1 MKTVVITGSTR
12 GIGLGLA
19 AEFLKA
25 GCRIVISGR
34 SENQLTIEQ
43 EKFKQQY
50 GEEKIAAVPC
60 DVTDFS
66 QVRRLWDRA
75 VETFKTVDI
84 WINNAGVVNPSTAFH
99 ALDNGTI
106 RSVVETNVIGTMY
119 GSKVAL
125 EGMTA
130 QGHGAIYNFEG
141 FGSSGSIMYGL
152 SVYGTTKRG
161 VRYFTRSLIE
171 EQKDSPVIIGTL
183 SPGMVAT
190 DLLLKDIDSMNHR
203 QKERFLK
210 IVNILGDTV
219 ETVTPFLVRG
229 VLENKKHGAEI
240 EWLTK
245 RKAAWRFMSAP
256 FRKRDLLADIA

>member
-1 MKTVVITGSTR
+1 MKAVVITGSTK

-25 GCRIVISGR
+25 GCKVLISGR
-34 SENQLTIEQ
+34 NEKLLNIEQ
-43 EKFKQQY
+43 KKFQLQY
-50 GEEKIAAVPC
+50 GTERAAAVPC

-66 QVRRLWDRA
+66 QIRQLWDRA
-75 VETFKTVDI
+75 AEVFGTVDI
-84 WINNAGVVNPSTAFH
+84 WINNAGMANPSTAFH
-99 ALDNGTI
+99 TLDDRTI
-106 RSVVETNVIGTMY
+106 RSVVETNLIGTMY

-130 QGHGAIYNFEG
+130 QNHGAIYNFEG
-141 FGSSGSIMYGL
+141 YGSNGGIMFGL

-161 VRYFTRSLIE
+161 VRYFTRSLME
-171 EQKDSPVIIGTL
+171 EQKNSPVLIGTL
-183 SPGMVAT
+183 SPGMVVT
-190 DLLLKDIDSMNHR
+190 DLLLKDVDSLDAR
-203 QKERFLK
+203 QRQRFFK

-219 ETVTPFLVRG
+219 ETVTPFLVRRM
-229 VLENKKHGAEI
+229 LENKKHGAEI

-256 FRKRDLLADIA
+256 FRKRNLLTDMV

>member
-1 MKTVVITGSTR
+1 MTTVVITGSTK
-12 GIGLGLA
+12 GIGLGLT

-25 GCRIVISGR
+25 GCRVIISGR
-34 SENQLTIEQ
+34 NINLLKREQ
-43 EKFKQQY
+43 EKFHHQY
-50 GEEKIAAVPC
+50 GAERIADVPC

-66 QVRRLWDRA
+66 QVQELWDRA
-75 VETFKTVDI
+75 VETFQTVDI

-106 RSVVETNVIGTMY
+106 RSVVETNVIGTMF

-141 FGSSGSIMYGL
+141 FGSSGSVMYGL

-171 EQKDSPVIIGTL
+171 EQKDSPVIIGSL
-183 SPGMVAT
+183 SPGMVVT
-190 DLLLKDIDSMNHR
+190 DLLLKDIDVMDEE

-219 ETVTPFLVRG
+219 ETVTPFLVRKM
-229 VLENKKHGAEI
+229 LENKRHGAEI

-245 RKAAWRFMSAP
+245 AKAARRFLSAP
-256 FRKRDLLADIA
+256 FRRRDLLTDIG